1 MDPSRTDHLHNLD
14 SIRDNSGMA
23 LPSATA
29 ASPADG
35 NLGPGKLAEVSIQR
49 PWTTAIARPREL
61 IMEIRIGPAAV
72 DVLVRTLASN
82 FCRPSPNLYR

>member
-1 MDPSRTDHLHNLD
+1 MDPSRTLLRNTP
-14 SIRDNSGMA
+14 DNNIVKG
-23 LPSATA
+23 LLSATA
-29 ASPADG
+29 ASTARVLEG
-35 NLGPGKLAEVSIQR
+35 RIHLAAVST
-49 PWTTAIARPREL
+49 PLLWTTAIARPREL